1 MNTLLPARR
10 ARPISLTALID
21 VVFIL
26 LMFFMLTSSFSQ
38 WVALPLVSQAA
49 STVTAADQTPPQLLV
64 LKNDGSLLLANHLS
78 SSSNGNTGGQHQ
90 SADFTDLEQAVNAV
104 DSGRALVVVPES
116 DVLVQRIV
124 TSMTRLSALSL
135 PALTLGQSLSA
146 DPAQPRPTSGGSDD

>member
-10 ARPISLTALID
+10 TRPISLTALID

-38 WVALPLVSQAA
+38 WVTLPLNSQAA
-49 STVTAADQTPPQLLV
+49 STMTAADQTPPQLLV
-64 LKNDGSLLLANHLS
+64 LKNDGSLLLANNTPTS
-78 SSSNGNTGGQHQ
+78 SGADADGQPH
-90 SADFTDLEQAVNAV
+90 SAGFTDLEQAINAI
-104 DSGRALVVVPES
+104 DSGRALVVLPES

-124 TSMTRLSALSL
+124 TSMTRLTALSL

-146 DPAQPRPTSGGSDD
+146 DPAQPLPTSGDSDE